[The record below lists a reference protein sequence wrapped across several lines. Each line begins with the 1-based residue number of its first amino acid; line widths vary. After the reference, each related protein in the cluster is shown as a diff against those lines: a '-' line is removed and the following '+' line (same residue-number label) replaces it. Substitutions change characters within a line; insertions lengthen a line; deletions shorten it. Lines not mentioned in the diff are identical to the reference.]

1 MKKDQITIRKAEER
15 DIDEFIN
22 LIMRMKRLNGE
33 FDSIFKANDE
43 NISSIKE
50 YYLNCIRDRE
60 KFVTLVALSGA
71 KIAGLVKAEIRNRIS
86 YFPPQELRIVD
97 LYIMPEFR
105 RKKVGNL
112 LINAIYDE
120 MKKRKITIITAE
132 FPSLNM
138 IALNFYKK
146 IGYREITSVYGK
158 VIDENTD

>member
-1 MKKDQITIRKAEER
+1 MKKEQIVLRKAEES
-15 DIDEFIN
+15 DIDDFIN

-43 NISSIKE
+43 NIGQIKE
-50 YYLNCIRDRE
+50 YYLSCIKDKE
-60 KFVTLVALSGA
+60 KFVTIVAIAGE
-71 KIAGLVKAEIRNRIS
+71 KMAGLVKAEVRNRIS
-86 YFPPQELRIVD
+86 YYPPLELRIVD

-120 MKKRKITIITAE
+120 MKKRKITIVTAE

-158 VIDENTD
+158 VMEENKE